1 MNIRKTITSEIE
13 WNTIKKAQADGK
25 LQELLQVG
33 DELDITLKTGEE
45 LTVQAVG
52 TTEHGLIFLLKD
64 CMKDEHGM
72 NKRMTSK
79 GGWRDSEMRLWLNET
94 IIHMLPDELREIIV
108 PRRIVQIMDGERLES
123 EDKLWLP
130 SFTEMFGKEGAED
143 WAPADTDE
151 TQLELFSTERSRVKE
166 RPGNGTWWYWLRSP
180 YGSYSTRF
188 CLSTAA
194 TAAPTTPARA
204 MRMAWPSASAFN
216 LRSKPS
222 ARRVRGK
229 ETKHE
234 TELQQLR
241 TCLPGGMEPRHRRAA
256 LRIQRQGRRN
266 AHRRGRTAF
275 P

>member
-52 TTEHGLIFLLKD
+52 TTERGLIFLLKD

-94 IIHMLPDELREIIV
+94 IIRMLPDELREMIV
-108 PRRIVQIMDGERLES
+108 PRRIVQTMDGERLES

-166 RPGNGTWWYWLRSP
+166 RPGSALRMAATPRVSA
-180 YGSYSTRF
+180 
-188 CLSTAA
+188 LSTATA
-194 TAAPTTPARA
+194 TPPTTSRAR
-204 MRMAWPSASAFN
+204 RLAWPSASAFN

-222 ARRVRGK
+222 ARRVRAGRS
-229 ETKHE
+229 ET
-234 TELQQLR
+234 
-241 TCLPGGMEPRHRRAA
+241 
-256 LRIQRQGRRN
+256 
-266 AHRRGRTAF
+266 
-275 P
+275 

>member
-52 TTEHGLIFLLKD
+52 TTERGLIFLLKD

-72 NKRMTSK
+72 NKRMTNK
-79 GGWRDSEMRLWLNET
+79 GGWRDSEMRLWLNGT
-94 IIHMLPDELREIIV
+94 IIRMLPDELREMIA
-108 PRRIVQIMDGERLES
+108 PRRIVQTMDGERLES

-166 RPGNGTWWYWLRSP
+166 KPGERYMVVLAPLSEWQRLR
-180 YGSYSTRF
+180 
-188 CLSTAA
+188 
-194 TAAPTTPARA
+194 
-204 MRMAWPSASAFN
+204 AF
-216 LRSKPS
+216 LRCRQ
-222 ARRVRGK
+222 RRRRQLQPRG
-229 ETKHE
+229 
-234 TELQQLR
+234 LCVWRGLR
-241 TCLPGGMEPRHRRAA
+241 LLP
-256 LRIQRQGRRN
+256 LI
-266 AHRRGRTAF
+266 
-275 P
+275 

>member
-72 NKRMTSK
+72 NKRMTNK

-94 IIHMLPDELREIIV
+94 IIHMLPDELREMIV
-108 PRRIVQIMDGERLES
+108 PRRIVQTMDGERLES

-130 SFTEMFGKEGAED
+130 SFTEMFGKENAED

-166 RPGNGTWWYWLRSP
+166 KPGERYMVVLAP
-180 YGSYSTRF
+180 
-188 CLSTAA
+188 LSE
-194 TAAPTTPARA
+194 
-204 MRMAWPSASAFN
+204 W
-216 LRSKPS
+216 
-222 ARRVRGK
+222 
-229 ETKHE
+229 
-234 TELQQLR
+234 QQLHVFLR
-241 TCLPGGMEPRHRRAA
+241 CLR
-256 LRIQRQGRRN
+256 QRQRRLLQ
-266 AHRRGRTAF
+266 RERGASGVAF
-275 P
+275 GFYL

>member
-52 TTEHGLIFLLKD
+52 TTERGLIFLLKD

-72 NKRMTSK
+72 NKHMTSK

-94 IIHMLPDELREIIV
+94 IIRMLPDELREMIV
-108 PRRIVQIMDGERLES
+108 PRRIVQTMDGERLES

-166 RPGNGTWWYWLRSP
+166 RPGGALRMAASP
-180 YGSYSTRF
+180 RF
-188 CLSTAA
+188 SALSPAAASPPAA
-194 TAAPTTPARA
+194 TRA
-204 MRMAWPSASAFN
+204 LRLAWPSASAFN

-222 ARRVRGK
+222 ARRVRAGRS
-229 ETKHE
+229 ET
-234 TELQQLR
+234 
-241 TCLPGGMEPRHRRAA
+241 
-256 LRIQRQGRRN
+256 
-266 AHRRGRTAF
+266 
-275 P
+275 

>member
-72 NKRMTSK
+72 NKRMTNK

-94 IIHMLPDELREIIV
+94 IIHMLPDELREMIV
-108 PRRIVQIMDGERLES
+108 PRRIVQTMDGERLES

-130 SFTEMFGKEGAED
+130 SFTEMFGKENAED

-151 TQLELFSTERSRVKE
+151 TQLELFSTESSRVKE
-166 RPGNGTWWYWLRSP
+166 KPGNGTWWYWLRSP
-180 YGSYSTRF
+180 YGSNSAYF
-188 CLSTAA
+188 CIVNSSGNANYA
-194 TAAPTTPARA
+194 H
-204 MRMAWPSASAFN
+204 ASFAFG
-216 LRSKPS
+216 
-222 ARRVRGK
+222 V
-229 ETKHE
+229 
-234 TELQQLR
+234 
-241 TCLPGGMEPRHRRAA
+241 
-256 LRIQRQGRRN
+256 
-266 AHRRGRTAF
+266 AF
-275 P
+275 GFYL

>member
-52 TTEHGLIFLLKD
+52 TTERGLIFLLKD

-94 IIHMLPDELREIIV
+94 IIRMLPDELREMIV
-108 PRRIVQIMDGERLES
+108 PRRIAQTMDGERLES

-166 RPGNGTWWYWLRSP
+166 RPGSALRMAATPRISA
-180 YGSYSTRF
+180 
-188 CLSTAA
+188 LSTATA
-194 TAAPTTPARA
+194 TPTTTTRA
-204 MRMAWPSASAFN
+204 MRLAWPSASAFN

-222 ARRVRGK
+222 ARRVRAGRS
-229 ETKHE
+229 ET
-234 TELQQLR
+234 
-241 TCLPGGMEPRHRRAA
+241 
-256 LRIQRQGRRN
+256 
-266 AHRRGRTAF
+266 
-275 P
+275 